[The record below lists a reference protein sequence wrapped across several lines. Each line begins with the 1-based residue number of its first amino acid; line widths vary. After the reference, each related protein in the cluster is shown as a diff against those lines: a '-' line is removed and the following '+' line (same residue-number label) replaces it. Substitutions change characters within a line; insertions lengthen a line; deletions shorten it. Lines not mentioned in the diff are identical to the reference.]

1 MFAFFKSKPFYKN
14 KTREEFIDWFA
25 KAQNWNKLNSKI
37 INILID
43 KFIDDPLAFEVFV
56 YTSETCNL
64 ISNNYIPLSEDS
76 SQDMEFLLS
85 TFALTLYNTGALFR
99 DQLIE
104 KINEVSQ
111 KTKELS
117 RLLNLAQ
124 SSFESAAKLDEFC
137 FGTYYQLAFLKGALL
152 NKYKQGIEYC
162 NQGLAKIKKLESI
175 NQDKLSH
182 MQRASFDSIEENKNL
197 FNEAIKEY
205 EEKKNASKSLSDEL
219 KKE

>member
-1 MFAFFKSKPFYKN
+1 MFDFFKSKPFYKN
-14 KTREEFIDWFA
+14 KTHEEFINWFA
-25 KAQNWNKLNSKI
+25 KTQNWNKLNSKI
-37 INILID
+37 INTLID

-76 SQDMEFLLS
+76 NQDMEFLLS

-104 KINEVSQ
+104 KMKKGSQ
-111 KTKELS
+111 NDKELS

-124 SSFESAAKLDEFC
+124 SSFESAAKLNEFC

-152 NKYKQGIEYC
+152 NKYDQGIEYC
-162 NQGLAKIKKLESI
+162 KKGLEKIKKLESMDQ
-175 NQDKLSH
+175 NKFSH
-182 MQRASFDSIEENKNL
+182 MQRASFDSIKENKNL
-197 FNEAIKEY
+197 FSEAIKEY
-205 EEKKNASKSLSDEL
+205 ETG
-219 KKE
+219 KEA